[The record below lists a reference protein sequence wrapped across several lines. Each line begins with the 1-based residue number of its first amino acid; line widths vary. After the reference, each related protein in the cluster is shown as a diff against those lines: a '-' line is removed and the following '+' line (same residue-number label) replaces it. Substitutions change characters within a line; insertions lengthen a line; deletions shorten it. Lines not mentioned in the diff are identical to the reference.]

1 MMYFNNVKMTRKDI
15 VTYKDGKELKKP
27 IETIKVVYQNDCLDF
42 EDFITEILHRSKQ
55 EIGYQ
60 ENLKVSF
67 ELEEQ
72 F

>member
-1 MMYFNNVKMTRKDI
+1 MIYFNNVKMTRKDI

-27 IETIKVVYQNDCLDF
+27 IETIKVIYENDCLDF
-42 EDFITEILHRSKQ
+42 EDFIREILHRSTQDIHYEEK
-55 EIGYQ
+55 
-60 ENLKVSF
+60 LKVSF

>member
-1 MMYFNNVKMTRKDI
+1 MIYFNNVKMTRKNI
-15 VTYKDGKELKKP
+15 ETYKDGKELKKP
-27 IETIKVVYQNDCLDF
+27 IETIKVIYENDCLDF
-42 EDFITEILHRSKQ
+42 EDFIREILHRSTQ
-55 EIGYQ
+55 DIGYQ